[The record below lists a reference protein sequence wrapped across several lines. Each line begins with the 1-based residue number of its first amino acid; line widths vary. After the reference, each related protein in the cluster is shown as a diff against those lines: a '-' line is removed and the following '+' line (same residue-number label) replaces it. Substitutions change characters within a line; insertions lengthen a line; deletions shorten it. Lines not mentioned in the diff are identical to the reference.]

1 MSGIDGAMV
10 TSGQLLKMI
19 VSLGGRRPAP
29 GQPAALD
36 ALFRELAAKRPQRP
50 PQEVEN
56 EIWATWASH
65 PDRAAGQRL
74 ALATRAIASEE
85 LARARRLIE
94 PLVDEYPQWSEA
106 WNKRATLADLEA
118 RDTECFADIRRTL
131 ELEPRHF
138 GAVCGFAQACLRRGE
153 RATAL
158 TAFEVALTINPHLTG
173 VWPAV
178 HDLRE
183 SLSVSIH

>member
-1 MSGIDGAMV
+1 LFVA
-10 TSGQLLKMI
+10 
-19 VSLGGRRPAP
+19 LGSRPPAA
-29 GQPAALD
+29 GQPAARE
-36 ALFRELAAKRPQRP
+36 ALFGAVAATRPRRP

-56 EIWATWASH
+56 EIWAIWASH
-65 PDRAAGQRL
+65 PDQAVGQRL
-74 ALATRAIASEE
+74 ELATRAIAREE

-94 PLVDEYPQWSEA
+94 PLVGEYPHWSEA
-106 WNKRATLADLEA
+106 WNKRATISYLEG

-153 RATAL
+153 RAAAL
-158 TAFEVALTINPHLTG
+158 TGFEVALTINPHLTG

>member
-1 MSGIDGAMV
+1 MV
-10 TSGQLLKMI
+10 TPEQLLKMI
-19 VSLGGRRPAP
+19 VSLGNRRPAA

-36 ALFRELAAKRPQRP
+36 ALFRELAAKRPHRP
-50 PQEVEN
+50 PQQVEN

-65 PDRAAGQRL
+65 PDPVAGQRL
-74 ALATRAIASEE
+74 GLATRAIAREE
-85 LARARRLIE
+85 FARARRLIE
-94 PLVDEYPQWSEA
+94 PLVGEYPQWSEA
-106 WNKRATLADLEA
+106 WNKRATLSYLEA
-118 RDTECFADIRRTL
+118 RDAQCFTDIRRTL

-153 RATAL
+153 RAAAL